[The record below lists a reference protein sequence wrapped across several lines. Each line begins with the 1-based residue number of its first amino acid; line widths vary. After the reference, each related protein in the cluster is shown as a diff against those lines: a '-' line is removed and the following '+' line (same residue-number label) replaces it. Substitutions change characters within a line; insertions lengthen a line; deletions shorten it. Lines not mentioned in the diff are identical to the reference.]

1 MESGYYIGNEVI
13 IVLLILLGFYF
24 IVKQYWHEFIM
35 MAVGMAG
42 GSALFL
48 SLSNFFA
55 RQRPPTQIWN
65 ILHIPGFP
73 SGHAIGVVIFYGFL
87 AYLLAPNIQSS
98 FWKVVVIATAILIIL
113 FVGFSRVFTGGHYLT
128 DVLAG
133 YAVGIAWFGMIFT
146 LLELYFQKRRSLNVK
161 KG

>member
-1 MESGYYIGNEVI
+1 MEAGYYIGNEVI
-13 IVLLILLGFYF
+13 IVLLVLLGFYF

-35 MAVGMAG
+35 MAVGMVG

-48 SLSNFFA
+48 SLSHFFA

-146 LLELYFQKRRSLNVK
+146 LLELYFQKRRSLYVK